1 MVQHGSYLL
10 EADDSNLHTLL
21 LTVMKKYMYDEGH
34 NFLNQASN
42 ANDHFGAHFIPN
54 LWTMC
59 TCMLLLVLNFI
70 CNSLLCVS
78 LQFMTGL
85 SDGI

>member
-42 ANDHFGAHFIPN
+42 ANDHFGAHVYTKFVDHVY
-54 LWTMC
+54 LYVC
-59 TCMLLLVLNFI
+59 C
-70 CNSLLCVS
+70 
-78 LQFMTGL
+78 
-85 SDGI
+85 